1 MRYICGVAEEEG
13 DSLRSQK
20 SGYTRLREGEG
31 AYAHVGPVTLHSAGI
46 NSGYL
51 YIVAGHQ
58 VC

>member
-51 YIVAGHQ
+51 
-58 VC
+58 